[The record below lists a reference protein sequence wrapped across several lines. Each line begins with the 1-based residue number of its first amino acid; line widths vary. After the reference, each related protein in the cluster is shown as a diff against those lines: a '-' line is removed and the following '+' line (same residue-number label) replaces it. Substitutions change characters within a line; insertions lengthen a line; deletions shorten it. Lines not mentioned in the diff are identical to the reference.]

1 MKWSEVT
8 ASPGNK
14 LLRQFAGLCLVIFGG
29 LAAYRAW
36 RGQIDALTIVMGVAG
51 VVIGLLGL
59 VWPAA
64 VRWVYTGW
72 MIVAFPIGWVVSHV
86 ILAAIFGLVFLP
98 VAVIFKL
105 MGRDELRLRRRPAA
119 SSFWTTKAAPASAR
133 EYFRQS

>member
-1 MKWSEVT
+1 MRWSEVT

-36 RGQIDALTIVMGVAG
+36 RGQVDAVTIVMGVAG
-51 VVIGLLGL
+51 LVIGLVGL

-72 MIVAFPIGWVVSHV
+72 MIVAFRQPWKSQAGRLIPPSDRQFNTSNSP
-86 ILAAIFGLVFLP
+86 LLVTFRKAPWLVRRQFITGVP
-98 VAVIFKL
+98 PPSSRSIATPSL
-105 MGRDELRLRRRPAA
+105 MP
-119 SSFWTTKAAPASAR
+119 
-133 EYFRQS
+133 